1 MLATIRLFLFLLFI
15 TTSLSCQH
23 SYRTDAQTTKAT
35 DPIICSDSKCQ
46 GKYVGPEF
54 IKGSD
59 VAHQFSNTMSRIVGD
74 QLKAL
79 YKKGSYSQVDFTNI
93 IMTTQG
99 MGSGQVTYYLSIPFK
114 RVFNKCEAYTSF
126 DHVGGWNHTPAL
138 PQRKTQLA
146 ILLLDNDQLNISDLK
161 KTPEGLEEYWIQ
173 WRHKEIQSNCQ

>member
-1 MLATIRLFLFLLFI
+1 MMRLFLLLLI
-15 TTSLSCQH
+15 AQASISCNYINNPTPQIPQKEN
-23 SYRTDAQTTKAT
+23 S
-35 DPIICSDSKCQ
+35 IVCSDHSCQ
-46 GKYVGPEF
+46 GKYIGPEF
-54 IKGSD
+54 TNGSD

-79 YKKGSYSQVDFTNI
+79 YKEGSYTQVDFTNI

-146 ILLLDNDQLNISDLK
+146 ILLPDNDQLNISDLN

-173 WRHKEIQSNCQ
+173 WRHKEIQSNCP